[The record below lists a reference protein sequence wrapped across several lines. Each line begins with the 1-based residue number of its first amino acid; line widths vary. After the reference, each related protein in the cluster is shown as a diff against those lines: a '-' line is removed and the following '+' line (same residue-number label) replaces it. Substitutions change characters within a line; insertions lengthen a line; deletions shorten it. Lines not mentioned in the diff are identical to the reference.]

1 VEIDF
6 MTRCRSLI
14 LVSLILMALVAFGVS
29 GEVYAQ
35 DPTTA
40 AVAAAA
46 SAAKY
51 ASAASA
57 SALAASSAAASA
69 ASAQVADVHKSV
81 VTLIVVGSIAFGI
94 ISIAIVLLLACL
106 IRTIFWVEAAK
117 DESDRWRRYLM
128 RLPLGAPEGSVRALI
143 TVFIVVFGFVM
154 LALQHDLQIENVST
168 ISGFVGTVIAFYFA
182 TRSGDAAQKAAELA
196 HDASTDT
203 TKTVA
208 GAIASATT
216 AATNAHNATAQK
228 VSDTSG
234 EAVKS
239 VATATEAAVKA
250 ANPPSPSSSETGGT
264 PAQSTTDLQELAD
277 QLTSMQTVARAA
289 TTLGTGAA
297 DLLPNAASTLT
308 TLNDLSTKIQP
319 LLKGNAD
326 AASVQDAVSAVTK
339 QLPALQS
346 AGLPGA
352 LGSALAVFKQLS
364 GPAAAIVGSI
374 AGGPVGLVA
383 GVITAGIQLA
393 SDRQHY
399 APYKTAVL
407 NQPFD
412 PASMPSAPNDT
423 LGKSA
428 LSSAPLMLAHY
439 PSPSDDTASALL
451 AFAMQNGQGAA
462 TLSPADLAATAWNLV
477 NNEGAGN
484 PPLPPPDPKFTSLA
498 EAAAAFSEYVAAIVF
513 QSVSAQI
520 NAAVTLPAVAG
531 IPQGSKVDLSTL
543 ANAAR
548 AMMSDPQ
555 ASAEVER
562 LVYLAEALG
571 GLPMHPDQ
579 IAAVA
584 AGALNA
590 ALTTPVAAASDNPA
604 HMKDSQP

>member
-1 VEIDF
+1 
-6 MTRCRSLI
+6 
-14 LVSLILMALVAFGVS
+14 
-29 GEVYAQ
+29 
-35 DPTTA
+35 
-40 AVAAAA
+40 
-46 SAAKY
+46 
-51 ASAASA
+51 
-57 SALAASSAAASA
+57 
-69 ASAQVADVHKSV
+69 
-81 VTLIVVGSIAFGI
+81 
-94 ISIAIVLLLACL
+94 
-106 IRTIFWVEAAK
+106 
-117 DESDRWRRYLM
+117 
-128 RLPLGAPEGSVRALI
+128 
-143 TVFIVVFGFVM
+143 
-154 LALQHDLQIENVST
+154 
-168 ISGFVGTVIAFYFA
+168 
-182 TRSGDAAQKAAELA
+182 
-196 HDASTDT
+196 
-203 TKTVA
+203 
-208 GAIASATT
+208 
-216 AATNAHNATAQK
+216 
-228 VSDTSG
+228 
-234 EAVKS
+234 
-239 VATATEAAVKA
+239 
-250 ANPPSPSSSETGGT
+250 
-264 PAQSTTDLQELAD
+264 
-277 QLTSMQTVARAA
+277 MQTIARAA

-326 AASVQDAVSAVTK
+326 PASVQDAVSAVTK

-364 GPAAAIVGSI
+364 GPAATIVGSI

-393 SDRQHY
+393 NDRQRY

-423 LGKSA
+423 LAKSA
-428 LSSAPLMLAHY
+428 LTGAPLMLAHY
-439 PSPSDDTASALL
+439 ASPSDDTASALL
-451 AFAMQNGQGAA
+451 AFAMQKGQGAA
-462 TLSPADLAATAWNLV
+462 TLSPADLAATAWSLV
-477 NNEGAGN
+477 STEGAGN

-498 EAAAAFSEYVAAIVF
+498 ETAAAFSEYVAAIVF

-520 NAAVTLPAVAG
+520 NATVPLPAVAG

-548 AMMSDPQ
+548 AMMSDPK

-579 IAAVA
+579 IASVA
-584 AGALNA
+584 ASALSA

-604 HMKDSQP
+604 HMIESQP